1 MSRCVIILLFFFI
14 LVSPSHAL
22 DFKWVSA
29 GDGITYLEAKG
40 EINTG
45 DKNAI
50 AKLFSQRRNGDNIYV
65 SFNSIGG
72 DLIEGIE
79 IGRYIRSLN
88 ANTIIANG
96 NVCYSSCFFSFIGG
110 IKRTVEPEGKLGV
123 HQFYGGKGTS
133 GYVES
138 TTQYLTSQL
147 LQYTA
152 HMGVSIETLKYA
164 FQTPP
169 RSMYVFTPEE
179 INQYSIAVSQ
189 REDATLPSQQ
199 IWRKNGWILLFDDK
213 DRTCQLGKMGKTS
226 TLLMDIVQRY
236 KTKPYIA
243 FYADKLPIRISP
255 SRTGTAPDLSLI
267 FDGEAIFKYGGKN
280 YETDNRSLI
289 SVNLRYNAYNEMIT
303 KKTMRLAVGDQIIEE
318 FDLAGAPEADYQLG
332 ICFSLINY

>member
-72 DLIEGIE
+72 DLFEGIE

-88 ANTIIANG
+88 ANTIIPNG

-110 IKRTVEPEGKLGV
+110 VKRTVEPKGKLGV

-255 SRTGTAPDLSLI
+255 DRTGTAPDLSLI

-289 SVNLRYNAYNEMIT
+289 SVNLRSNAYNEMIS

>member
-72 DLIEGIE
+72 DLFEGIE
-79 IGRYIRSLN
+79 IGRYIRSMN
-88 ANTIIANG
+88 ANTIILNG

-110 IKRTVEPEGKLGV
+110 IKRTVEPKGKLGV

-189 REDATLPSQQ
+189 REDVTFPSQQ
-199 IWRKNGWILLFDDK
+199 IWRKNGWTLLFDVK
-213 DRTCQLGKMGKTS
+213 DRTCQMSKMGKTT
-226 TLLMDIVQRY
+226 TLFMDIIQRY

-255 SRTGTAPDLSLI
+255 DRTGAYPNLSLI
-267 FDGEAIFKYGGKN
+267 FDDEAIFKYASKN

-289 SVNLRYNAYNEMIT
+289 SVNLRYNAYNEMIS

-318 FDLAGAPEADYQLG
+318 FDLTGAAEADHQLG
-332 ICFSLINY
+332 ICFALINY